1 MNITI
6 DKRLRTAAA
15 VAVWVTLLALS
26 QEAAAIR
33 SELPAC
39 HNSVTMIE
47 ESMIMQ
53 RDTGAITLVLLSA
66 LLLIGILR
74 ISDRALSQPN
84 RLR

>member
-26 QEAAAIR
+26 QEAAAIEASPR
-33 SELPAC
+33 I

-47 ESMIMQ
+47 G
-53 RDTGAITLVLLSA
+53 R
-66 LLLIGILR
+66 
-74 ISDRALSQPN
+74 
-84 RLR
+84 